1 MKQGARMART
11 AVFMVAA
18 VLASKVLGMLRDVL
32 IAGAY
37 GTGGA
42 AVAYETA
49 SRLPILLFDLVIGG
63 VVAASFVPVFNE
75 LTVKEGREAAFD
87 YANRYINLLLV
98 LTLVLA
104 LLGGLLSSP
113 LVEIL
118 APGLGDETHNL
129 AVTLNRIMFPMV
141 IFMAL
146 AYALVGLLQSLGE
159 FRIPALMSLVSNG
172 IMVLYLL
179 AFNRKFGVV
188 GLAVSMLAGWG
199 AQAVMQMPSAH
210 RLGYRWRPTS
220 LALTPAI
227 RRSLSMALPILI
239 STWMQPLCNLI
250 NTRFA
255 SGIAEGRAITAIGY
269 ANRLYV
275 IIVGV
280 FSFVATNLLFPYL
293 SRATAAGEHKEA
305 ERLTGLSLK
314 LLGLIILPIAFGA
327 AVLAEPIIG
336 LVFERGEFGPGD
348 TLMTAEAL
356 RCFALGMP
364 FMAFNE
370 VYTKLLFSRQK
381 PKPAMVT
388 ALAAVAVNFALIG
401 PLSTHLGVSGIA
413 LASVAAIAV
422 NGVLNHLWLRR
433 SGTKLLSGA
442 DWLDLGKILAAA
454 LCMVGAVIPTVHLL
468 DLGRLPETLIAV
480 VIGAA
485 VYALLLLLL
494 REREIMGLF
503 SRLRGKGDRA

>member
-11 AVFMVAA
+11 AIFMVIA

-32 IAGAY
+32 IAGSY

-113 LVEIL
+113 LVELL
-118 APGLGDETHNL
+118 APGLGEETHAL

-146 AYALVGLLQSLGE
+146 AYALVGLLQSMGE

-179 AFNRKFGVV
+179 FFNEKLGVI
-188 GLAVSMLAGWG
+188 GLAVSMMLGWG

-220 LALTPAI
+220 LKLTPAI
-227 RRSLSMALPILI
+227 RRSLAMALPILI

-293 SRATAAGEHKEA
+293 SRATAAGEHSEA

-314 LLGLIILPIAFGA
+314 LLALIILPIAFGA

-336 LVFERGEFGPGD
+336 LVFERGEFGAQD
-348 TLMTAEAL
+348 TLMTADAL

-388 ALAAVAVNFALIG
+388 AMAAVAVNFALIG
-401 PLSTHLGVSGIA
+401 PLSAYLGVSGIA

-422 NGVLNHLWLRR
+422 NAVLNHLWLCWK
-433 SGTKLLSGA
+433 GTTLLRGA
-442 DWLDLGKILAAA
+442 DWLDFAKILGAA
-454 LCMVGAVIPTVHLL
+454 LCMAAAVMLTVRRL
-468 DLGRLPETLIAV
+468 DLGRLPETVAAV
-480 VIGAA
+480 AIGAA

-494 REREIMGLF
+494 REREVMGLLA
-503 SRLRGKGDRA
+503 RLRRKRDDA

>member
-1 MKQGARMART
+1 MKQGNRMART
-11 AVFMVAA
+11 AIFMVFA

-32 IAGAY
+32 IADAY

-63 VVAASFVPVFNE
+63 VVAASFVPIFNE

-87 YANRYINLLLV
+87 YANRYINILLV

-104 LLGGLLSSP
+104 LLGGLFSSP
-113 LVEIL
+113 LVELL
-118 APGLGDETHNL
+118 APGLSEETHGL
-129 AVTLNRIMFPMV
+129 AVALNRIMFPMV

-146 AYALVGLLQSLGE
+146 AYALVGLLQSMGE
-159 FRIPALMSLVSNG
+159 FRVPALMSLVSNG
-172 IMVLYLL
+172 IMVIYLL
-179 AFNRKFGVV
+179 FFNGKLGVI
-188 GLAVSMLAGWG
+188 GLAAAMLLGWG
-199 AQAVMQMPSAH
+199 AQAAMQMPSAH

-227 RRSLSMALPILI
+227 RRSLAMALPILI

-293 SRATAAGEHKEA
+293 SRATAAGEHSEA

-314 LLGLIILPIAFGA
+314 LLALIILPIAFGA
-327 AVLAEPIIG
+327 AVLAEPIIA
-336 LVFERGEFGPGD
+336 LVFERGEFGPQD

-364 FMAFNE
+364 FVAFNE

-388 ALAAVAVNFALIG
+388 AMAAVAVNFAFIS
-401 PLSTHLGVSGIA
+401 PLSARFGVSGIA

-422 NGVLNHLWLRR
+422 NCVLNHLWLRR
-433 SGTKLLSGA
+433 GGTRLLLGT
-442 DWLDLGKILAAA
+442 DWLDFAKILAAA
-454 LCMVGAVIPTVHLL
+454 ICMAGAVVLTVRGF
-468 DLGRLPETLIAV
+468 DLGRLSETLIAV

-494 REREIMGLF
+494 REREVMRLL
-503 SRLRGKGDRA
+503 SRLRGRRDFV